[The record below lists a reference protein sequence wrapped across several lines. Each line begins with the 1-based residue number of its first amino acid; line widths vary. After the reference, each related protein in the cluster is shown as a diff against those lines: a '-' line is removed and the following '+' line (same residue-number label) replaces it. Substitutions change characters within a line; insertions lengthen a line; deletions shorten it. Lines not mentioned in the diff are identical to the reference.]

1 MNPNLDALV
10 INGDL
15 GDGRSDDYAMLN
27 SILQKY
33 PLPKTVYYTL
43 SNHEFYKAYYIQGY
57 HFIFLG
63 SEQYR
68 QSDPANYEDAWL
80 SSAQLSWL
88 QKKLQEN
95 YSPHRPMFV
104 FLHQPLQG
112 TVSGSVERGV
122 VQQME
127 LKQQLSLYPE
137 VIFLSGHTHWEL
149 RLPTTLVRDVFT
161 MVNSSSVSYPYD
173 SNDRP
178 IQETRSEGLVIDV
191 YEDRV
196 HIRVRELYTN
206 RPAT

>member
-95 YSPHRPMFV
+95 YFPA
-104 FLHQPLQG
+104 QA
-112 TVSGSVERGV
+112 
-122 VQQME
+122 
-127 LKQQLSLYPE
+127 Y
-137 VIFLSGHTHWEL
+137 
-149 RLPTTLVRDVFT
+149 VRV
-161 MVNSSSVSYPYD
+161 SSSAAARHSIRQRRAGRCAANGV
-173 SNDRP
+173 
-178 IQETRSEGLVIDV
+178 ETAIILI
-191 YEDRV
+191 
-196 HIRVRELYTN
+196 
-206 RPAT
+206 P